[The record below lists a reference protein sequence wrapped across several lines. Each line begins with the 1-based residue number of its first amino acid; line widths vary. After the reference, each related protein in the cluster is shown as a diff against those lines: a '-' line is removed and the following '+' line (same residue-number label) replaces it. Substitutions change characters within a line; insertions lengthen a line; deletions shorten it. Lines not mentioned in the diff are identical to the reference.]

1 MKFKFKIQQYQTD
14 AVDAVVRVFEGQPY
28 QDHVSYRRDI
38 AAYRAR
44 FPFYLQLCCVQKTK
58 NPNASPIRNKFGLS
72 LFGLSD
78 KT

>member
-1 MKFKFKIQQYQTD
+1 MIKQPKQKTCAVFSDTGIHKVLHHQYNETVLD
-14 AVDAVVRVFEGQPY
+14 RYLHIEYG
-28 QDHVSYRRDI
+28 
-38 AAYRAR
+38 